1 MPVKSIHI
9 DLPAD
14 ILLTLNESEEEL
26 TQRIKVSLAV
36 QLFLQQKVTLGKAA
50 QIADMT
56 RLQLETFLSERN
68 IPISSLELAD
78 VLKDIDTIRLKS

>member
-14 ILLTLNESEEEL
+14 ILLTLNESVEEL

-36 QLFLQQKVTLGKAA
+36 QLFVQQKVTLGKAA

-68 IPISSLELAD
+68 IPISSLELED
-78 VLKDIDTIRLKS
+78 VLKDIDKLK

>member
-1 MPVKSIHI
+1 MPVKSINI

-14 ILLTLNESEEEL
+14 ILLTLNESVEEL

-56 RLQLETFLSERN
+56 RLQFETFLSDKN
-68 IPISSLELAD
+68 IPISSLELED
-78 VLKDIDTIRLKS
+78 VLQDIDTIR